1 MPDTPPAEAP
11 DLRTVDPMTVDRRR
25 RGLLTGAVAMG
36 ALAATPAFAQF
47 PNLGG
52 MGAMGGMGGAGM
64 GKIGDLMGQVVNV
77 IQSMNF
83 TEADEIT
90 MGDTYYDRF
99 VDQGGGAYNCH
110 AAQSALRQF
119 AQPLIATSKRP
130 NLPWQIILLD
140 DETVNAWAL
149 PGGKIAVNKGLIR
162 YTATPEELGA
172 VISHEIGHAE
182 LSHGVAQIKNKKFIS
197 GMGGIAKKQVV
208 DHVTQK
214 AGAMGGF
221 LTNEVLTAFEGPIYD
236 MITSGYSQDL
246 EYAADGHI
254 VGVFDTV
261 GLDNSRATNFYN
273 TMLRLVPPGTK
284 ATTSLYATHP
294 GTKDRIKRL
303 QKLIAADKAQA
314 AAKSTYP
321 GWAELKRSFPTRT
334 YFRLNPI

>member
-1 MPDTPPAEAP
+1 MSEAAKSDTP
-11 DLRTVDPMTVDRRR
+11 DRSR
-25 RGLLTGAVAMG
+25 RGLLTGAAAIG
-36 ALAATPAFAQF
+36 ALAASPALAQF
-47 PNLGG
+47 PNLGA
-52 MGAMGGMGGAGM
+52 MGGGMGGADM
-64 GKIGDLMGQVVNV
+64 GKIGDLMGQFANV

-90 MGDTYYDRF
+90 MGDTYYERF
-99 VDQGGGAYNCH
+99 VDQGGGAYNDR
-110 AAQSALRQF
+110 AAQSALRRF
-119 AQPLIATSKRP
+119 AEPLIATSKRP
-130 NLPWQIILLD
+130 NLPWEITLLD

-162 YTATPEELGA
+162 YTAEPEELAA
-172 VISHEIGHAE
+172 VLSHEIGHAE

-197 GMGGIAKKQVV
+197 GMGGIAKKQIVE
-208 DHVTQK
+208 HVTAK
-214 AGAMGGF
+214 TGAVGGF

-254 VGVFDTV
+254 VGVFDTT
-261 GLDNSRATNFYN
+261 GFDDAKATNFYN

-303 QKLIAADKAQA
+303 QKLIAADKAKGA
-314 AAKSTYP
+314 PAVSHA
-321 GWAELKRSFPTRT
+321 GWAELKRSLPTRT
-334 YFRLNPI
+334 YFRLNAA

>member
-1 MPDTPPAEAP
+1 MFEAP
-11 DLRTVDPMTVDRRR
+11 DFKTFDRRR
-25 RGLLTGAVAMG
+25 RGLLTGAAAIG

-52 MGAMGGMGGAGM
+52 MSGMGGADM
-64 GKIGDLMGQVVNV
+64 GKIGDLVGQFANV

-99 VDQGGGAYNCH
+99 VDQSGGAYNCH
-110 AAQSALRQF
+110 AAQNALRQF

-130 NLPWQIILLD
+130 NLPWEITLLD

-172 VISHEIGHAE
+172 VIGHEIGHAE
-182 LSHGVAQIKNKKFIS
+182 LSHGIAQIKNKKFIS
-197 GMGGIAKKQVV
+197 GMGGIAKKQIVE
-208 DHVTQK
+208 HVTQK
-214 AGAMGGF
+214 TGAVGGF

-236 MITSGYSQDL
+236 MVTSGYSQDL

-261 GLDNSRATNFYN
+261 GLDDSKATNFYN

-314 AAKSTYP
+314 ATNSSHP

-334 YFRLNPI
+334 YFRLNAV